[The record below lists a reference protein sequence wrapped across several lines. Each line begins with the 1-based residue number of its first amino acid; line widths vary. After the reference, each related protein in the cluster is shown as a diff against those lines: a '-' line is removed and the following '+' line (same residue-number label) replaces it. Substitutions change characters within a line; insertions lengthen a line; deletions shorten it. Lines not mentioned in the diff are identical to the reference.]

1 MKNTKAFT
9 LIELLVVVLIIGILA
24 AVALPQYQKAVIRAR
39 YKQAVLLG
47 DAFLKAQQIYYM
59 ANGEYAN
66 TFEDLSIDFPAP
78 SKTATASNYIYSWGH
93 CNISS
98 GELLQC
104 WPTQSP
110 WYQASSSGNGNWCVA
125 EVNNKLHQEICKAET
140 GKTWYTTHGT
150 TTYKYYQY

>member
-47 DAFLKAQQIYYM
+47 DAYLKAQQIYYM

-78 SKTATASNYIYSWGH
+78 SRTVTADNYAYTWGS
-93 CNISS
+93 CNMND
-98 GELLQC
+98 GRLQC
-104 WPTQSP
+104 WPKNGP
-110 WYQASSSGNGNWCVA
+110 WYQASMTNGNWCVA
-125 EVNNKLHQEICKAET
+125 THGNTIHQQICKAET
-140 GKTWYTTHGT
+140 GATSYATHGT
-150 TTYKYYQY
+150 TSYRYYRY

>member
-39 YKQAVLLG
+39 YKQAVILG

-78 SKTATASNYIYSWGH
+78 SKTATASNYIYSWGS
-93 CNISS
+93 CNMS
-98 GELLQC
+98 GDMLQC
-104 WPTQSP
+104 WPTKSP
-110 WYQASSSGNGNWCVA
+110 WHQATLSNYSWCVA
-125 EVNNKLHQEICKAET
+125 GVNNKLHQEICKAET
-140 GKTWYTTHGT
+140 GKTSYATHGT
-150 TTYKYYQY
+150 TSYQYYQY